1 MPSYLITGVNRGI
14 GWAFLRQISN
24 DANNIVVGT
33 VRNKAAVEKK
43 ISDELAGRSNVH
55 IVEVEMTSYDS
66 IKNSVDAVSE
76 ITGGKLDYIIANAA
90 YVSDWAPYDP
100 IGKLGEAPKQ
110 LEEDLLNCFKVNVIG
125 NVHLF
130 NTYMPLVLKGN
141 AKKVI
146 TITSGM
152 ADIDL
157 INQYRVD
164 AGAPYAI
171 SKGAMN
177 IAVSKFHAQYAE
189 DGVLFMGICPGLV
202 DTGHNDNLSQN
213 QLEKAMRMAAKFE
226 QYAPGRAQP
235 RAPEDSVR
243 DVMKVID
250 DSSLENGRGG
260 AYISHLGSKRWL

>member
-14 GWAFLRQISN
+14 GWAFLRQISD

-43 ISDELAGRSNVH
+43 ISDELGGRSN
-55 IVEVEMTSYDS
+55 
-66 IKNSVDAVSE
+66 NSLDAVSE
-76 ITGGKLDYIIANAA
+76 ITGGKLDYIIANAG
-90 YVSDWAPYDP
+90 YVSDWSPYDP
-100 IGKLGEAPKQ
+100 IGKLGETPKQ
-110 LEEDLLNCFKVNVIG
+110 LEEDLLTCFKVNVIG

-130 NTYMPLVLKGN
+130 NTHMPLVLKGN

-157 INQYRVD
+157 INQYRLD
-164 AGAPYAI
+164 AGAPYSI
-171 SKGAMN
+171 SKGGMN

-189 DGVLFMGICPGLV
+189 DGVLFMGICPGV
-202 DTGHNDNLSQN
+202 VETGHNDNLSQD
-213 QLEKAMRMAAKFE
+213 QLESAVRMAAKFE
-226 QYAPGRAQP
+226 QYAPGGSQP
-235 RAPEDSVR
+235 RAPEDSVA
-243 DVMKVID
+243 DVMKVIY